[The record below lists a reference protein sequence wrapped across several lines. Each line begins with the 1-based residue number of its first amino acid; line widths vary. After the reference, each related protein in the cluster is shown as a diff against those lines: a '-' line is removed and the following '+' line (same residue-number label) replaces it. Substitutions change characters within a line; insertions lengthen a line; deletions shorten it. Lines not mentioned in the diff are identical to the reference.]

1 MGSSELYSRSRNA
14 ECYPSLGRHT
24 FEEMASIETL
34 SGVKAALRG
43 TAYKSILKIHRM
55 AEVITTEAA

>member
-1 MGSSELYSRSRNA
+1 MNVLKTMAPFKSQEL
-14 ECYPSLGRHT
+14 
-24 FEEMASIETL
+24 FIETL